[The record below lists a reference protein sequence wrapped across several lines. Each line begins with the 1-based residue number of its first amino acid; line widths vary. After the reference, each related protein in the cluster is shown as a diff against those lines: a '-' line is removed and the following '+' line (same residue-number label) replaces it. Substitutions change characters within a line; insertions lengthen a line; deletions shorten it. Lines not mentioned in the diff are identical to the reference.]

1 MRMKKSSLIVVTIS
15 LSSSRG
21 FGFAHGLLT
30 RVATRPNGW
39 ANEMHSY
46 FGGFTALANEFLT
59 DLRGIL
65 KFKNT
70 NLSPIAQAAKS
81 LLQLNVVLALGAL
94 VGRRREQLQRFP
106 DLLIS
111 SHYVDHGKLPNLR
124 APFITTGLTP
134 QRAESSFADRLLGG
148 RSPGLVSAV
157 HSNWRLQP
165 RPALNC
171 SVSGV
176 DH

>member
-81 LLQLNVVLALGAL
+81 LLLHFA
-94 VGRRREQLQRFP
+94 FP
-106 DLLIS
+106 FW
-111 SHYVDHGKLPNLR
+111 LR
-124 APFITTGLTP
+124 PSEIGSVWGL
-134 QRAESSFADRLLGG
+134 R
-148 RSPGLVSAV
+148 
-157 HSNWRLQP
+157 
-165 RPALNC
+165 
-171 SVSGV
+171 
-176 DH
+176 